1 MPRSLTASDR
11 TSLIRLASSLPAGSA
26 ERKAILAGLKKAWPT
41 QGVGGPGIP
50 SKKPGLAPILKSLKV
65 PTTKQEP
72 FIQGAFAVAFGTD
85 KEIEFTSES
94 KVVWERVFVEPIK
107 AIQEELGLPQ
117 STPKQFDAAFL
128 KWCNA
133 LRVMQSNHGFKWLS
147 QRVRENTSDYSR
159 SADTFDRW

>member
-1 MPRSLTASDR
+1 MSRNLTSSDR
-11 TSLIRLASSLPAGSA
+11 AILRRVVASLPAGA
-26 ERKAILAGLKKAWPT
+26 PGRAILAGLKKAWPT
-41 QGVGGPGIP
+41 QGFDGPGLP

-72 FIQGAFAVAFGTD
+72 FIRGAFAVAFGTD

-94 KVVWERVFVEPIK
+94 KVVWERAFVEPIK

-128 KWCNA
+128 KWCSA
-133 LRVMQSNHGFKWLS
+133 LRVMQSNHGYKWLS
-147 QRVRENTSDYSR
+147 KRVRENTSDYSR